1 MKGEPGRGVLAIR
14 LPRAQRHSWS
24 VILAVRTFA
33 RSPCLPGIADCYA
46 RLEPGRP
53 CRHCRDRGSRRYR
66 RHRRAHA
73 HPESAPPSGL
83 SPTRSKRSRLGWTFC
98 GTACVRSPTSIR
110 TSARSGTTSWLERS
124 GSSGPSAA
132 TPRILMLMAGTLTVL
147 LTYALGRVLHGRRVG
162 LLASTL
168 LATSAMHT
176 AVNSHIAWSNC
187 VTPLFTT
194 AWPVLARA
202 LRDVGRACW
211 RRPGLLFGLSVPHA
225 PHGGARTGGRR
236 SGRAGAASEA
246 GSRARGPIWQGFSR
260 WPATQT

>member
-1 MKGEPGRGVLAIR
+1 MAVGGIVVIAVLTRIPNLLAIPAFTDEVEEVA
-14 LPRAQRHSWS
+14 LGLDILRHGLRPLTNVDPYIGPLWNY
-24 VILAVRTFA
+24 ILAGA
-33 RSPCLPGIADCYA
+33 L
-46 RLEPGRP
+46 
-53 CRHCRDRGSRRYR
+53 
-66 RHRRAHA
+66 
-73 HPESAPPSGL
+73 
-83 SPTRSKRSRLGWTFC
+83 
-98 GTACVRSPTSIR
+98 
-110 TSARSGTTSWLERS
+110 WL
-124 GSSGPSAA
+124 SGPSAA

-194 AWPVLARA
+194 AGLLVLARA
-202 LRDVGRACW
+202 LRDA
-211 RRPGLLFGLSVPHA
+211 RPRLLVPSGLLFGERSRRTPRRRPYWWAAQWPCWRSV
-225 PHGGARTGGRR
+225 G
-236 SGRAGAASEA
+236 A